1 MGRGDLT
8 NGQWARLEPLLP
20 QGIKPGRPLV
30 WTRRQLI
37 DGIRWR
43 TRTGAP
49 WRDVPERYGPWERVY
64 DLFRRWQR
72 DGTWARFVTQ
82 LQAQADAKGLT
93 TWDVNIDSTVCRAH
107 QHAAGA
113 SKKGICKRN
122 RPAAL
127 PLSRPTMVSDVPEA
141 T

>member
-1 MGRGDLT
+1 M
-8 NGQWARLEPLLP
+8 P
-20 QGIKPGRPLV
+20 QGIKPGRPPV

-49 WRDVPERYGPWERVY
+49 WRD
-64 DLFRRWQR
+64 
-72 DGTWARFVTQ
+72 GTWGRIVTQ
-82 LQAQADAKGLT
+82 LQAQADAKGLI

-113 SKKGICKRN
+113 SKKGICKGTAR
-122 RPAAL
+122 RHC
-127 PLSRPTMVSDVPEA
+127 R
-141 T
+141 